1 MKKLGLIGGTG
12 PASTLL
18 YYEGIAYGV
27 QRKNGENF
35 FPNFTVESLS
45 VFEVLK
51 MCSERKF
58 DELVKYL
65 LNGIDSLHAAGAQ
78 FGAISA
84 NTPHIVFDE
93 LAARSPIP
101 LISIVEATL
110 KQSQREKLSK
120 IGLLGTYTTMK
131 ESFFKTPFLKNGIE
145 IFTPNEDEMKF
156 IGEKIATEL
165 ELNIVNKQTQNKFL
179 TIIEN
184 MRKIYGIESVVLGCT
199 ELPFIFNGVNLGVG
213 TLDTAQIH
221 IDALVDEILS

>member
-27 QRKNGENF
+27 QRKTGENF

-65 LNGIDSLHAAGAQ
+65 LNGINSLHAAGAQ

-93 LAARSPIP
+93 LAAHSPIP

-110 KQSQREKLSK
+110 KQAQREKLSK
-120 IGLLGTYTTMK
+120 IGLLGH
-131 ESFFKTPFLKNGIE
+131 LHD
-145 IFTPNEDEMKF
+145 DER
-156 IGEKIATEL
+156 EL
-165 ELNIVNKQTQNKFL
+165 F
-179 TIIEN
+179 
-184 MRKIYGIESVVLGCT
+184 
-199 ELPFIFNGVNLGVG
+199 
-213 TLDTAQIH
+213 
-221 IDALVDEILS
+221 